1 MDLNFNIPPADS
13 RLPASIIV
21 TVESRS
27 RHEVDGVQVEG
38 ELKTALVTK
47 KPIHV
52 AQAVIADGATEPS
65 YKCLCSDG
73 SYETIPLSAFTRAD
87 GATPAITSAPAEAVP
102 ATEAPA
108 APVTAEAPAPVEET
122 K

>member
-13 RLPASIIV
+13 QLPASIIV
-21 TVESRS
+21 TVQTRS
-27 RHEVDGVQVEG
+27 RHEVDGQQVEG

-65 YKCLCSDG
+65 YQCLCSDG
-73 SYETIPLSAFTRAD
+73 SYEVIPLSAFTKA
-87 GATPAITSAPAEAVP
+87 PAAPAEAP

-108 APVTAEAPAPVEET
+108 APVTAEAPAAPAEES